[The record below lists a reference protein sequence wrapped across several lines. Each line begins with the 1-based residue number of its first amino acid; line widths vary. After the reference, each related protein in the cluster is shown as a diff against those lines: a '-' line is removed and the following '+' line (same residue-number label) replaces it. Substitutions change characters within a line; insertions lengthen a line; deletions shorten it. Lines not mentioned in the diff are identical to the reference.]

1 MVLPRTLSYLLPVQI
16 KNLMNSDNLIKK
28 LSPYNFEQ
36 DMLYKTKLWQ
46 TIPDIEMLPI
56 DHVQDIVSKV
66 SVSENDINRNK
77 TRKVYESN
85 M

>member
-1 MVLPRTLSYLLPVQI
+1 
-16 KNLMNSDNLIKK
+16 
-28 LSPYNFEQ
+28 
-36 DMLYKTKLWQ
+36 MLYKTKLWQ

-56 DHVQDIVSKV
+56 DYVQNIVSKV
-66 SVSENDINRNK
+66 SISENDINRNK